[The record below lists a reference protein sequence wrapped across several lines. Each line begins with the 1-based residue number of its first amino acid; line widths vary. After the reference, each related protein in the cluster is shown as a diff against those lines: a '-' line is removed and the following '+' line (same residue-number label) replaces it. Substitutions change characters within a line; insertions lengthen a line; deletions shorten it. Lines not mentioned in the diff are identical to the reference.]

1 MATTVIINA
10 AEQYIYRSEKSLTG
24 TMVTSNYPIFVIS
37 GMNDTTDPEHAFLEH
52 VVPDHALGKH
62 YVLFVPFSGSTVY
75 VTAYCKYIISVDA
88 PTCTSTRHTQSYRQL
103 QVDIL
108 QFIILGA

>member
-75 VTAYCKYIISVDA
+75 VTCLLYTSDA
-88 PTCTSTRHTQSYRQL
+88 ADES
-103 QVDIL
+103 
-108 QFIILGA
+108 